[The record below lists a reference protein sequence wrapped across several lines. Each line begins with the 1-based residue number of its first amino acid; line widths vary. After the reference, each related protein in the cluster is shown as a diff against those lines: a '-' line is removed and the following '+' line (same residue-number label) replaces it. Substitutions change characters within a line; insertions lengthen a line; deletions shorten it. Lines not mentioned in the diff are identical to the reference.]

1 MSINPQDIKAV
12 ILAGGQ
18 GSRLGGLDK
27 GLLEVNKRPLI
38 QHVIDRIQP
47 QVSNIMISANRNIG
61 TYSNFGFE
69 VYEDDIPD
77 FAGPLAGILKALL
90 HCQNEWLLV
99 VPSDS
104 PFIPDNLAQ
113 RLSENIED
121 NKISIPHDGKYL
133 HPTFALVHSSLTS
146 SLKEFLQQGERKAR
160 VWMQQQEHTIVDF
173 SEQADAFININTEHE
188 LKNAEQ
194 HFKETMR

>member
-1 MSINPQDIKAV
+1 MSINSQDINAV

-27 GLLEVNKRPLI
+27 GLLELKNRPLI

-47 QVSNIMISANRNIG
+47 QVANIMISANRNIS

-77 FAGPLAGILKALL
+77 FAGPLAGILKALQ

-104 PFIPDNLAQ
+104 PFIPNDLVQ
-113 RLSENIED
+113 RLSENIQD
-121 NKISIPHDGKYL
+121 NKIAIPHDGKYL
-133 HPTFALVHSSLTS
+133 HPTFALVHKSLTS

-173 SEQADAFININTEHE
+173 SDQVDAFMNINTENE